1 MSASYQVKV
10 VLEKLRGAIRV
21 ESEPTIGPR
30 AAEKERPGAPVSPSP
45 GTCRREALGA
55 QPPDRM
61 DDPRVTPPSCR
72 VLTSDC
78 VFYPPISHMFRFLR
92 SNRKAGLGNAT
103 ESFQAIFPR
112 KAVFTSF

>member
-10 VLEKLRGAIRV
+10 VLEKLRGAIHV

-55 QPPDRM
+55 HPGTGWTTPESLLPPAEY
-61 DDPRVTPPSCR
+61 
-72 VLTSDC
+72 LQ
-78 VFYPPISHMFRFLR
+78 
-92 SNRKAGLGNAT
+92 AT
-103 ESFQAIFPR
+103 VCS
-112 KAVFTSF
+112 TLL

>member
-61 DDPRVTPPSCR
+61 DDPPSRSSLLQSTYKRLC
-72 VLTSDC
+72 VLPS
-78 VFYPPISHMFRFLR
+78 YKSHV
-92 SNRKAGLGNAT
+92 
-103 ESFQAIFPR
+103 P
-112 KAVFTSF
+112 VFT